1 MRLGSMAMSRRSLAA
16 KHAIVV
22 ALLIVLTG
30 AGGTATA
37 AGLSPG
43 HVYTMT
49 NDPAGN
55 AVVVFNRAADGTLT
69 KFGTF
74 PTGGTSIGVFAT
86 GNQNGLLLDEDSR
99 CLWAVNSLDNE
110 ITAFRVMDDSLS
122 FINKVGS
129 GGRRPIS
136 LTEHKDLLYV
146 LNAGGQVGSTDNITG
161 FTVDHGCGLSP
172 LAGSTRS
179 LSAPS
184 TSPAQVG
191 FTPSGR
197 VLVVTEKVTNK
208 ITTYTVGEDGRPSGP
223 MPQASAG
230 PEPFG
235 FTFINRGQLFVTEA
249 ACSVPRPPG
258 NLPTCVVPPDQ
269 PALSS
274 YEVAD
279 DGTLTLIDTSVDNQA
294 AKCWVVATNSQRFA
308 YTVNALAV
316 QAGGL
321 GSITGYRI
329 DPDGDLTKLG
339 STPIPAAPLGVPID
353 AALSND
359 SRFLYVLHE
368 ADGIISAYRV
378 EADGGLVPLT
388 PPSFAITAPPPLLTN
403 GPFPNGLAVR

>member
-161 FTVDHGCGLSP
+161 FTAQRGHWGMDHL
-172 LAGSTRS
+172 
-179 LSAPS
+179 
-184 TSPAQVG
+184 
-191 FTPSGR
+191 
-197 VLVVTEKVTNK
+197 
-208 ITTYTVGEDGRPSGP
+208 
-223 MPQASAG
+223 
-230 PEPFG
+230 
-235 FTFINRGQLFVTEA
+235 
-249 ACSVPRPPG
+249 
-258 NLPTCVVPPDQ
+258 
-269 PALSS
+269 
-274 YEVAD
+274 
-279 DGTLTLIDTSVDNQA
+279 
-294 AKCWVVATNSQRFA
+294 
-308 YTVNALAV
+308 
-316 QAGGL
+316 
-321 GSITGYRI
+321 
-329 DPDGDLTKLG
+329 
-339 STPIPAAPLGVPID
+339 
-353 AALSND
+353 
-359 SRFLYVLHE
+359 
-368 ADGIISAYRV
+368 
-378 EADGGLVPLT
+378 
-388 PPSFAITAPPPLLTN
+388 
-403 GPFPNGLAVR
+403 